1 MNFAY
6 WKCLGTTVTHPQSGT
21 LHKVTTS
28 SGVSMSTKTV
38 WQQFH
43 CMGFHGWTAPVGGTV
58 LMSIRCTTIAAYIP
72 SICHS
77 DKYQYQCDLW
87 AFLKRQIR
95 SLLEVFRC
103 RVCTISDSF
112 WVWSESVG
120 TTGIYHHS
128 CDCKLKHLH
137 PEKILNSYTFTGT
150 NALCSRWYDSRRPDT
165 HSESLPFFKFYI
177 PVIIE
182 MFQYICAS
190 FRVGSSLHV
199 HRGDVISFKWK
210 GWLEGSLKRRL
221 IFSYK
226 TLRQSW
232 GSERQVKCWGGKR

>member
-1 MNFAY
+1 M
-6 WKCLGTTVTHPQSGT
+6 
-21 LHKVTTS
+21 
-28 SGVSMSTKTV
+28 
-38 WQQFH
+38 
-43 CMGFHGWTAPVGGTV
+43 
-58 LMSIRCTTIAAYIP
+58 
-72 SICHS
+72 
-77 DKYQYQCDLW
+77 
-87 AFLKRQIR
+87 R

-128 CDCKLKHLH
+128 CDCKLKQLH
-137 PEKILNSYTFTGT
+137 PDQILNSYTFTGT
-150 NALCSRWYDSRRPDT
+150 NTLCSRWYDSRRPDT
-165 HSESLPFFKFYI
+165 LMNKNVSQRLWNCSESLPFFKFYI
-177 PVIIE
+177 PVILE

-190 FRVGSSLHV
+190 FRVGPSLHV

-210 GWLEGSLKRRL
+210 GWLEGSLKRRR

-232 GSERQVKCWGGKR
+232 GSERQVKYLKFKCCFNLFSEV

>member
-1 MNFAY
+1 MGEQLLLVAQCLCLYGVQLLLPISLVFVTVISISISVTCEHFWNCTEKRNARYAAY
-6 WKCLGTTVTHPQSGT
+6 WKSLDAVCARYLTHSECEV
-21 LHKVTTS
+21 KVLARQAS
-28 SGVSMSTKTV
+28 II
-38 WQQFH
+38 
-43 CMGFHGWTAPVGGTV
+43 TAV
-58 LMSIRCTTIAAYIP
+58 IANWNIYTQK
-72 SICHS
+72 
-77 DKYQYQCDLW
+77 KY
-87 AFLKRQIR
+87 
-95 SLLEVFRC
+95 S
-103 RVCTISDSF
+103 
-112 WVWSESVG
+112 
-120 TTGIYHHS
+120 
-128 CDCKLKHLH
+128 
-137 PEKILNSYTFTGT
+137 TGT

-210 GWLEGSLKRRL
+210 GWLEGSLKRRP